1 MGTVRCPQCHVH
13 RAADVST
20 LQGPV
25 LGFLHLGASGFDL
38 SISKPGIHTWSRSPL
53 LFLGR

>member
-13 RAADVST
+13 GAAEVST